1 MMIDQQKKNRILILA
16 IFGMTIIP
24 FLIAWGLKENPG
36 LVKGTTN
43 SGRLIIPPV
52 STERSDFTGFDKFSI
67 ENMGELPG
75 HWLIVNVIPNTDCN
89 EVCLDALL
97 KTKQLRLMLNKE
109 LPRTRRIV
117 IVFKDPSAE
126 AARQWWLKD
135 TLLWRL
141 RRLENKGDNALF
153 LSLLRDENRI
163 DDALTTKLIANENRE
178 FALNS
183 ELIRVKPDTALVK
196 KITDIRQGN
205 IPDGML
211 FLMDPL
217 GNLMMQYEPGF
228 DTYKVKDDLMHLL
241 RISQIG

>member
-1 MMIDQQKKNRILILA
+1 MNNQQKKNRLLILA

-43 SGRLIIPPV
+43 TGRLITPPIT
-52 STERSDFTGFDKFSI
+52 TERTDFTGADPFSVK
-67 ENMGELPG
+67 NMGELAG
-75 HWLIVNVIPNTDCN
+75 HWLIVNVIPNTGCN

-97 KTKQLRLMLNKE
+97 KSKQLRLMLNKE
-109 LPRTRRIV
+109 LPRTRRVALV
-117 IVFKDPSAE
+117 IKEPSAE
-126 AARQWWLKD
+126 SASEWWLKD

-141 RRLENKGDNALF
+141 RRTENKEDNALY
-153 LSLLRDENRI
+153 LSLLREENKLDE
-163 DDALTTKLIANENRE
+163 ALIEKLIGNDNRE

-183 ELIRVKPDTALVK
+183 ELIRVKPGAGLVK
-196 KITDIRQGN
+196 KITDIRKGE

-211 FLMDPL
+211 FLIDPI

-228 DTYKVKDDLMHLL
+228 NTYKVKDDLMHLL